1 MDLADHVHRSRGS
14 PPCVHSSFPRPQTTT
29 RQAGNTATLDFAAM
43 NAIAAET
50 GRPVVGPPMTAEEA
64 AAIVERER

>member
-1 MDLADHVHRSRGS
+1 M
-14 PPCVHSSFPRPQTTT
+14 T
-29 RQAGNTATLDFAAM
+29 RQAGNMATLDFAAM

>member
-1 MDLADHVHRSRGS
+1 M
-14 PPCVHSSFPRPQTTT
+14 
-29 RQAGNTATLDFAAM
+29 ATLDFAAM